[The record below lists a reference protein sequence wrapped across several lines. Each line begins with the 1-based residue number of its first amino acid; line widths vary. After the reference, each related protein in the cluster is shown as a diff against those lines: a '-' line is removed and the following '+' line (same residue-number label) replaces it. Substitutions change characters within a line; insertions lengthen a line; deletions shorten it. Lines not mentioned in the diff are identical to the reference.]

1 MRSSAIK
8 GLLLQATASASGN
21 VSSHALGQG
30 LELSS
35 HAVEGAGD
43 IDSHA
48 VSADQALPSHAVE
61 LEEVPSFALGGQID
75 SPQSSVGSV
84 AGEGRFNGADMRLD
98 LSQLD
103 AYSPKRSSPLDSMT
117 QSPYIDIPAH
127 LASRRDTARTP
138 LSSHAV
144 PAASTDSDS
153 QMDTGRTPLSSH
165 AVNPSS
171 SSGSGSEESPCI

>member
-1 MRSSAIK
+1 M
-8 GLLLQATASASGN
+8 
-21 VSSHALGQG
+21 SSHALAQG

-43 IDSHA
+43 VDSHA

-61 LEEVPSFALGGQID
+61 LEEIPSFALGGQLD

-84 AGEGRFNGADMRLD
+84 GGQARFHGDDMRLD

-103 AYSPKRSSPLDSMT
+103 AFSPKRSSPLESMT
-117 QSPYIDIPAH
+117 QSPYVDIPSHA
-127 LASRRDTARTP
+127 ASGRDTARTP

-171 SSGSGSEESPCI
+171 SSGSGTEESPYI